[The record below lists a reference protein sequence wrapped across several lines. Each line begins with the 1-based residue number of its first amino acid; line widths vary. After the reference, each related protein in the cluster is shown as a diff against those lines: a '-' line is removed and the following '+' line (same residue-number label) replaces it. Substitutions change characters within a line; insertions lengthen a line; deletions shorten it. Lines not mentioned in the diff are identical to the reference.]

1 MRLYCKLALLV
12 LVACATQATLS
23 NDVLGETYFEAR
35 CYVANM
41 TGNREMESRLMAE
54 AQHRLMSQQP
64 HFGPVTVVAY
74 HWDESQ

>member
-1 MRLYCKLALLV
+1 M
-12 LVACATQATLS
+12 
-23 NDVLGETYFEAR
+23 LGETYFEAR
-35 CYVANM
+35 CYVANV

-64 HFGPVTVVAY
+64 QFGAVTVVAY